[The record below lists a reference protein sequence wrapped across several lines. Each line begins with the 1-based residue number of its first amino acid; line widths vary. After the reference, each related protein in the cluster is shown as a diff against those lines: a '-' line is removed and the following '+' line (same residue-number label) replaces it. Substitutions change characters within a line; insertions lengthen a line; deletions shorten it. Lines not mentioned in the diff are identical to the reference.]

1 MNLSSIVAQ
10 LITVNLLFITAAF
23 AAQLD
28 KIHFIKISAQDSKAV
43 IRASDGKMLVVKP
56 GDTIA
61 ENTVIKEITPDRI
74 ILEEKTTN
82 GPETIIVRLD
92 PGKTRI
98 ERLRRQPDK
107 SPMLVAPANPV
118 K

>member
-1 MNLSSIVAQ
+1 
-10 LITVNLLFITAAF
+10 
-23 AAQLD
+23 
-28 KIHFIKISAQDSKAV
+28 
-43 IRASDGKMLVVKP
+43 
-56 GDTIA
+56 
-61 ENTVIKEITPDRI
+61 
-74 ILEEKTTN
+74 LEEKTTN